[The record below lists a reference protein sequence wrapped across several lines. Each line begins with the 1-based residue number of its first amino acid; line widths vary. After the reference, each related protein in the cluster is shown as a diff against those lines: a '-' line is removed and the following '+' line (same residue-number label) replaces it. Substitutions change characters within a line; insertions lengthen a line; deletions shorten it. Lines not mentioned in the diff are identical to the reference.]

1 MARQHRYTRGLA
13 SPSWAPALG
22 AIALAA
28 QWVSAQAAPAFPNQ
42 ETICS
47 FNAAREQ
54 QRAASAQNFGTP
66 VVSQM
71 LVNGALVWT
80 AGANNVAP
88 TLKPGDTV
96 TLNGSGFGQGT
107 NIDFSKIM
115 IGNARVLETDL
126 VMYEQKLDIISTANY
141 ETGVVRSSW
150 PKDVLAWS
158 DTQVQFRVPPHA
170 SKGPLKLQV
179 QKRTGYNNSLT
190 KSGPHN
196 IIDAQVYRVP
206 APANPNCDV
215 VSTLSEQTKAITPIE
230 VAVSNPSFAAMVKLG
245 RQMFWSYDYNL
256 GLSHKFKNLDWD
268 KILNYK
274 TTDPYTRK
282 AADPLA
288 LFGAYKI
295 NPSEVPAE
303 AYTDVYFKP
312 YPQTNPTP
320 GLLALGPQLTEGN
333 TSSTGWVGYRKAES
347 NHPLLG
353 KGAWAGFNCA
363 SCHGYRISYD
373 KGGSTVTKVF
383 PGLPNPGW
391 TMKWAVLGDKI
402 GQTTA
407 NFAYISE
414 MEEGPSWNPG
424 SKKVDKTALLYH
436 MPAGAAEATITRTAH
451 EGTLYDN
458 DYIFS
463 PIAIPNV
470 TFHLPIR
477 RSLSHT
483 ESYVGFEG
491 SYIHAQE
498 PDGAMGST
506 DANSLKALTAYMS
519 TLDENDDDLRNAGM
533 FRWLKSNGKL
543 AQTGG
548 TGTTEGSFVQNGWKA
563 YPGVSGAVAQGKLT
577 YDQNC
582 ASCHS
587 DKVGAN
593 TNERMIPLNQVGRFF
608 APTDFQVKQQSI
620 RATYLRDLYWV
631 TSRGLLSDGHV
642 RNLEDLV
649 HPDRCAEGT
658 ALYNQYYT
666 LHAPVRPAP
675 GTADQP
681 TPVPDLNRKGDVF
694 RVPKAKQINIFDVT
708 SPARNLFVERH
719 KYFTVPSFDA
729 NNYYWDF
736 QKMRKEFGP
745 EMGASGPIGMPASPH
760 PWCAKSSSEVSNL
773 VQYLLTL

>member
-1 MARQHRYTRGLA
+1 MARQSRFSRVRV
-13 SPSWAPALG
+13 PVMG
-22 AIALAA
+22 AVALAA
-28 QWVSAQAAPAFPNQ
+28 QVSQLASVQAAPAFPNQ
-42 ETICS
+42 ESSCS

-54 QRAASAQNFGTP
+54 QRAASAQNFAAPT
-66 VVSQM
+66 VSQM
-71 LVNGALVWT
+71 LVNGAVVWT
-80 AGANNVAP
+80 AGAANAAP
-88 TLKPGDTV
+88 VLKPGDTV
-96 TLNGSGFGQGT
+96 TLKGSGFGLGT
-107 NIDFSKIM
+107 DIDFSKIM
-115 IGNARVLETDL
+115 VGNARVLETDL

-179 QKRTGYNNSLT
+179 QKRTGYNNSLI
-190 KSGPHN
+190 KAGPHN
-196 IIDAQVYRVP
+196 VIDAQVYRVP
-206 APANPNCDV
+206 APASTNCDV
-215 VSTLSEQTKAITPIE
+215 VSTLSEETKAITPID
-230 VAVSNPSFAAMVKLG
+230 VAVSNPSFAAMVTLG

-256 GLSHKFKNLDWD
+256 GLSHKFKNLDWA
-268 KILNYK
+268 KILSYK
-274 TTDPYTRK
+274 TTDPYTR
-282 AADPLA
+282 AVADPLA

-295 NPSEVPAE
+295 NSSEVPAE
-303 AYTDVYFKP
+303 AYADVYFSP
-312 YPQTNPTP
+312 YPQPNPTP
-320 GLLALGPQLTEGN
+320 GFLGIGPQLTEGN

-347 NHPLLG
+347 VHPLMG

-363 SCHGYRISYD
+363 SCHGYRISYS
-373 KGGSTVTKVF
+373 KGSGTVTKVF

-391 TMKWAVLGDKI
+391 SMKWAVLGDKT
-402 GQTTA
+402 GSTTA
-407 NFAYISE
+407 TFSYITGTE
-414 MEEGPSWNPG
+414 PGPSWMSG
-424 SKKVDKTALLYH
+424 SKNVDKTALLYH
-436 MPAGAAEATITRTAH
+436 MPAGAAEATITRTAG

-463 PIAIPNV
+463 PVAIPNV

-498 PDGAMGST
+498 PDGAMGSM
-506 DANSLKALTAYMS
+506 DATSLKALTAYMS
-519 TLDENDDDLRNAGM
+519 TLDENDVDLRNVGLY
-533 FRWLKSNGKL
+533 RWLKSSGKL
-543 AQTGG
+543 AQTGS
-548 TGTTEGSFVQNGWKA
+548 TSTSEGSFVQSGWQNYPLVAASVAAGKA
-563 YPGVSGAVAQGKLT
+563 S
-577 YDQNC
+577 YDQAC

-587 DKVGAN
+587 DKLGAN

-649 HPDRCAEGT
+649 NPDRCSEGS
-658 ALYNQYYT
+658 ALYKQYYT
-666 LHAPVRPAP
+666 LHAPVRPVP

-681 TPVPDLNRKGDVF
+681 TPMPDLNRKGDVF
-694 RVPKAKQINIFDVT
+694 RVPKAKQASIFDGT

-719 KYFTVPSFDA
+719 KYFTVPSFDTA
-729 NNYYWDF
+729 NYYWDF
-736 QKMRKEFGP
+736 QKMRREFGP
-745 EMGASGPIGMPASPH
+745 EMGAAAPIGMPATPH
-760 PWCAKSSSEVSNL
+760 PWCAKSGAEVANL

>member
-1 MARQHRYTRGLA
+1 MSRQMSACQAA
-13 SPSWAPALG
+13 SRPAWVPVMG
-22 AIALAA
+22 AVALAV
-28 QWVSAQAAPAFPNQ
+28 QWVSAQAAPAFPDQ
-42 ETICS
+42 ESVCS
-47 FNAAREQ
+47 FNATREM

-66 VVSQM
+66 TVTQM

-80 AGANNVAP
+80 AGASNPAP
-88 TLKPGDTV
+88 VLKPGDTV
-96 TLNGSGFGQGT
+96 TLKGSGFGQGT
-107 NIDFSKIM
+107 DIDFSKIM

-126 VMYEQKLDIISTANY
+126 VMYEQKLDLISTANY
-141 ETGVVRSSW
+141 ETGVLRSSW
-150 PKDVLAWS
+150 PKDVLSWS

-179 QKRTGYNNSLT
+179 QKRTGYLNSLIH
-190 KSGPHN
+190 SGPHN
-196 IIDAQVYRVP
+196 VIDAQVYRVP

-215 VSTLSEQTKAITPIE
+215 VSTLSEDSKAITPID
-230 VAVSNPSFAAMVKLG
+230 VSVSNPSFAAMVTLG

-274 TTDPYTRK
+274 TTDPYTRL
-282 AADPLA
+282 AADPQA
-288 LFGAYKI
+288 LFGAYKVVS
-295 NPSEVPAE
+295 SEVPAE
-303 AYTDVYFKP
+303 AYLDVYFKP
-312 YPQTNPTP
+312 YPQLNPTP
-320 GLLALGPQLTEGN
+320 GLLAIGPQLTEGN

-363 SCHGYRISYD
+363 SCHGYRISYS
-373 KGGSTVTKVF
+373 KGSSTVAKVF

-391 TMKWAVLGDKI
+391 SMKWAVLGDKT

-407 NFAYISE
+407 TFSYIVGSE
-414 MEEGPSWNPG
+414 PGPSWMPG
-424 SKKVDKTALLYH
+424 NKTVDKTALIYH
-436 MPAGAAEATITRTAH
+436 MPAGAAEATITRTTG

-458 DYIFS
+458 DYLFS

-498 PDGAMGST
+498 PDGAMGSM
-506 DANSLKALTAYMS
+506 DATSLKALTAYMS
-519 TLDENDDDLRNAGM
+519 TLDENDDDLRNVGLY
-533 FRWLKSNGKL
+533 RWLKSSGKL
-543 AQTGG
+543 AQTGSAS
-548 TGTTEGSFVQNGWKA
+548 TSEGSFVQSGWKSYA
-563 YPGVSGAVAQGKLT
+563 GVTSAVALGKLSF
-577 YDQNC
+577 DQNC
-582 ASCHS
+582 ISCHA

-593 TNERMIPLNQVGRFF
+593 TNERMISLNQVGRFF
-608 APTDFQVKQQSI
+608 APTDFQIKRQSI
-620 RATYLRDLYWV
+620 RATYLRNLYWV
-631 TSRGLLSDGHV
+631 SSRGLLSDGHV

-649 HPDRCAEGT
+649 NPDRCTEGT
-658 ALYNQYYT
+658 ALYKQYYT

-681 TPVPDLNRKGDVF
+681 TPAPDLNRKGDVF
-694 RVPKAKQINIFDVT
+694 RVPKAKQANIFDTT
-708 SPARNLFVERH
+708 SPARNLFIERH

-729 NNYYWDF
+729 NNYYWDY
-736 QKMRKEFGP
+736 QKLRKEFGP
-745 EMGASGPIGMPASPH
+745 EMGASGPIGLPAAPH
-760 PWCAKSSSEVSNL
+760 PWCAKSSADVANL